1 MKRCFQILLLLGMY
15 VPAAAQWSNDAQVN
29 VNLSTYTSGD
39 IKAESDGTGGT
50 YIAFYKPNGSGFYDM
65 CVQYI
70 DNNGMK
76 QFGPDG
82 IILNSYPTNTATF
95 VFNAMVDAQGNF
107 IVCFQDQRNSL
118 TFAAVAYKINSA
130 GQSLWETT
138 PGTGDGVLL
147 GTGLSPY
154 PCQLADGDY
163 IFAWNNT
170 TNNRINYNKVSSGGA
185 LPWATPKEVLPPTT
199 GRTISRPQLV
209 AHTSGNWSM
218 VFQQRNGTVGSPTP
232 TTLYA
237 KKFDG
242 DGNQLWSTT
251 PLTSYVS
258 SSTRY
263 YTVFAVA
270 DTTFIAYY
278 GNPTGQ
284 NRFDALLQRINADG
298 SLPWGISGSDF
309 STSQAFYEMTHNAT
323 YNSSTH
329 EIWTTCTF
337 SNTSQSQYG
346 IYTQRFNAVTG
357 ARQLTD
363 AAQQVFAV
371 SANTEQQPPS
381 GITVCSD
388 GNLMLMLYDVSNK
401 IYAAKINPAGAFVW
415 AGGKVILAGTANSKS
430 RYNFTR
436 SVSDQAVLVWQEN
449 RGGTDNP
456 YAQNITCAGNLGA
469 IPIKVEYFRGAKQ
482 GSNHVLD
489 WKVVPVNT
497 ANGTLILERSSD
509 GRSFSSIY
517 QITASAVRMQ
527 QPFNY
532 ATNNLLQGTNYYRLK
547 MTDDNGVVT
556 YSSIVTLLNS
566 GKIFELINITPN
578 PVTEGHFK
586 LNITAAE
593 QLEMEVVVSDMAGRV
608 ISRQTNNLISGFNVV
623 EVNVSGLSKGMY
635 QVVGMVGGE
644 RTRVVRVVKK

>member
-1 MKRCFQILLLLGMY
+1 MKIYFQLILFMGLYL
-15 VPAAAQWSNDAQVN
+15 PASAQWSNDAQLN
-29 VNLSTYTSGD
+29 LNLSTYTSGD
-39 IKAESDGTGGT
+39 IKAESDGIGGT
-50 YIAFYKPNGSGFYDM
+50 YIAFYKLNGSGFYDM

-82 IILNSYPTNTATF
+82 IILNSYPSNTATF

-170 TNNRINYNKVSSGGA
+170 TNNRINYNKVSSGGT
-185 LPWATPKEVLPPTT
+185 LPWATAKEVLPPTT

-209 AHTSGNWSM
+209 SHSAGNWSM

-251 PLTSYVS
+251 PLANYVT

-278 GNPTGQ
+278 ANPAGQ

-298 SLPWGISGSDF
+298 SLPWGINGSDF
-309 STSQAFYEMTHNAT
+309 STSQTFYEMTHNAT

-329 EIWTTCTF
+329 EVWTTCTF
-337 SNTSQSQYG
+337 SNTTQTQYG
-346 IYTQRFNAVTG
+346 IYTQRFNAATG

-363 AAQQVFAV
+363 AAQQLFAV
-371 SANTEQQPPS
+371 SASTEQQPPS
-381 GITVCSD
+381 GISTCSD
-388 GNLMLMLYDVSNK
+388 GNLMLILYDVSTK
-401 IYAAKINPAGAFVW
+401 IYAAKISPAGALLW
-415 AGGKVILAGTANSKS
+415 PGGKVVLAGTANNKL

-436 SVSDQAVLVWQEN
+436 SVNDQAVLVWQEN

-469 IPIKVEYFRGAKQ
+469 IPIKVEYFRGSKQ
-482 GSNHVLD
+482 GNNHVLD

-497 ANGTLILERSSD
+497 LNGTLSLERSSD
-509 GRSFSSIY
+509 GHSFSSIY
-517 QITASAVRMQ
+517 SITATAVRMQ
-527 QPFNY
+527 QPFSY
-532 ATNNLLQGTNYYRLK
+532 STNNLLKGTNYYRLK
-547 MTDDNGVVT
+547 LTDDNGVVT
-556 YSSIVTLLNS
+556 YSSIVVLLNS
-566 GKIFELINITPN
+566 NKSFELVNITPN
-578 PVTEGHFK
+578 PVKEGRFQ

-593 QLEMEVVVSDMAGRV
+593 PLTMEVVVSDMAGRV
-608 ISRQTNNLISGFNVV
+608 VSRQTNNLISGFNAL
-623 EVNVSGLSKGMY
+623 EVHMSSLASGMY
-635 QVVGMVGGE
+635 QVMGVIGGE
-644 RTRVVRVVKK
+644 RTRVVRMVKE

>member
-1 MKRCFQILLLLGMY
+1 MKICLQILLLIGMTI
-15 VPAAAQWSNDAQVN
+15 PAAAQWSNDAQLN
-29 VNLSTYTSGD
+29 LSLSTYTAGD
-39 IKAESDGTGGT
+39 IKAESDGAGGT

-70 DNNGMK
+70 DNNGVK

-82 IILNSYPTNTATF
+82 IILNSYPSNTATF

-130 GQSLWETT
+130 GQSLWETA

-154 PCQLADGDY
+154 PCQVAEGDY
-163 IFAWNNT
+163 VFAWNNT

-185 LPWATPKEVLPPTT
+185 LPWGTAKEVLPPTT

-209 AHTSGNWSM
+209 GHTGGNWSM

-251 PLTSYVS
+251 PLANYVS

-278 GNPTGQ
+278 ANPAAQ

-298 SLPWGISGSDF
+298 SLPWGINGSDF

-323 YNSSTH
+323 YNTNTH

-346 IYTQRFNAVTG
+346 IYTQRFNAATG

-381 GITVCSD
+381 GISICSD
-388 GNLMLMLYDVSNK
+388 GNLMLMLYDVSSK
-401 IYAAKINPAGAFVW
+401 IYAAKINPSGTLVW
-415 AGGKVILAGTANSKS
+415 AGGKVVLAGTANSKS

-436 SVSDQAVLVWQEN
+436 SVGDQAVLVWQEN

-469 IPIKVEYFRGAKQ
+469 IPIKVEYFRGTKQ
-482 GSNHVLD
+482 GGNHVLD

-497 ANGTLILERSSD
+497 ANGIITLERSSD
-509 GRSFSSIY
+509 GRNFSGIY
-517 QITASAVRMQ
+517 SITASAVRMQ

-532 ATNNLLQGTNYYRLK
+532 NTNNLLKGTNYYRLK
-547 MTDDNGVVT
+547 LTDDNGVVT
-556 YSSIVTLLNS
+556 YSGIVALLNS
-566 GKIFELINITPN
+566 SKGFALVNITPN
-578 PVTEGHFK
+578 PLTEGRFK

-593 QLEMEVVVSDMAGRV
+593 PLKIEVVVSDMAGRV
-608 ISRQTNNLISGFNVV
+608 VSRQTNNLISGFNAI
-623 EVNVSGLSKGMY
+623 EVNVNSLASGMY
-635 QVVGMVGGE
+635 QVMGIIDGGRS
-644 RTRVVRVVKK
+644 RTLNFLKH